1 MLKKINFTNKKGKF
15 NPIKRNDE
23 QVILERKEKAKYMA
37 GVIAKEKTIIYLDE
51 TAIDETL
58 VPSRSYAPAGEPFVL
73 HMKPKGYHC
82 WQPFPKTSF

>member
-15 NPIKRNDE
+15 NPIKRNNE

-37 GVIAKEKTIIYLDE
+37 GVIAKEKTIISLDE

-58 VPSRSYAPAGEPFVL
+58 VPSRGYAPAGEPFVL
-73 HMKPKGYHC
+73 HMKPK
-82 WQPFPKTSF
+82 KERVSLLAAISKN